1 MAVNRIIYRVKSG
14 PAHLLYVILISRW
27 ITFMSD
33 HILTFVTII
42 INCFFLSVML
52 MSVLVLCIFCLLSVV
67 CCHTLTNKDLYIT
80 TCHYFLCYFCHLQ

>member
-27 ITFMSD
+27 ITFISD

-42 INCFFLSVML
+42 INCFFSFCYANVCTGTLYILS
-52 MSVLVLCIFCLLSVV
+52 SVCRLLSHV
-67 CCHTLTNKDLYIT
+67 DE
-80 TCHYFLCYFCHLQ
+80 